1 MAGPHGAATK
11 DKPSNPNKR
20 KLLDDSDSDSDDGA
34 AIGSSSFKVNEE
46 YARRFEHN
54 KKREE
59 KQRCTFQLDFSVQ
72 YKCVLPLTS
81 TSGRKDQEGGGE

>member
-1 MAGPHGAATK
+1 MARPHAAASK

-20 KLLDDSDSDSDDGA
+20 KLLDDSDSESDDGA

-59 KQRCTFQLDFSVQ
+59 TQRCMFQFHFPIQ
-72 YKCVLPLTS
+72 YQCVLPLTS
-81 TSGRKDQEGGGE
+81 TSGREDQEGGGE